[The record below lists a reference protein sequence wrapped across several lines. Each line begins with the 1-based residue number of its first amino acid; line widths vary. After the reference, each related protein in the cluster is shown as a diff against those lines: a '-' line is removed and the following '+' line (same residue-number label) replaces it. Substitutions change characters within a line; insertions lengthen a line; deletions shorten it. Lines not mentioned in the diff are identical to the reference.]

1 MKETVLLTGGA
12 GFIGSHI
19 AVELLQRDYDVV
31 IADDLSNSRPDVPER
46 IEKITGRA
54 PVFYRMDVSDRQ
66 ALDRVFRA
74 HDIAAAVHLAGYKA
88 VGESVQKPLAY
99 YRNNLD
105 TTLALLEV
113 MADHGVHRL
122 IFSSSATV
130 YGNAEAPCRED
141 MPTGGCTNPYAW
153 TKLMIEQILRD
164 AAKADPSLA
173 AVCLRYFN
181 PVGAHE
187 SGLIGE
193 LPNGIPNNLM
203 PYITQTAA
211 GIRRELTVFGND
223 YPTPD
228 GTGVRDYIHVVDLA
242 RGHAAALDYSRS
254 HPGWEA
260 INLGTGRGSSVL
272 EIVET
277 FQRVNG
283 VAVPHRIGP
292 RRLYRPAAL
301 SKKENFAMPIRSRAA
316 AAAVH
321 ILTALCAAVG
331 VVLQCGFFGGR
342 LNLAALQY
350 FTLMSNIL
358 CAVYFAGAAVR
369 TLRRGDTWLPVCK
382 GALVMAMAIT
392 GITFHLFLA
401 AGDFNMGPTQLI
413 TNHLLHTAAP
423 LLTVLD
429 WLLFDEKGHY
439 RRFEPFLWGIFPAAY
454 FVYTMIR
461 ARVSSFRFYNGSP
474 YPYPFM
480 DVDALGW
487 GKVLLIFLAMAA
499 AFLALGYVLVWIDHL
514 LARRQKR

>member
-193 LPNGIPNNLM
+193 LPNGIPNNLV

-272 EIVET
+272 EIAGDLPAG
-277 FQRVNG
+277 QRRG
-283 VAVPHRIGP
+283 GAPPHRPPPPRGP
-292 RRLYRPAAL
+292 AHLLCRHGQGRPPAAL
-301 SKKENFAMPIRSRAA
+301 ARGKGP
-316 AAAVH
+316 
-321 ILTALCAAVG
+321 
-331 VVLQCGFFGGR
+331 GG
-342 LNLAALQY
+342 Y
-350 FTLMSNIL
+350 
-358 CAVYFAGAAVR
+358 VPG
-369 TLRRGDTWLPVCK
+369 
-382 GALVMAMAIT
+382 
-392 GITFHLFLA
+392 
-401 AGDFNMGPTQLI
+401 
-413 TNHLLHTAAP
+413 
-423 LLTVLD
+423 
-429 WLLFDEKGHY
+429 
-439 RRFEPFLWGIFPAAY
+439 
-454 FVYTMIR
+454 
-461 ARVSSFRFYNGSP
+461 
-474 YPYPFM
+474 
-480 DVDALGW
+480 
-487 GKVLLIFLAMAA
+487 
-499 AFLALGYVLVWIDHL
+499 FLALAAEPAVTPSVPGPV
-514 LARRQKR
+514 

>member
-1 MKETVLLTGGA
+1 MTGCAPRVESCPAANQTQPGAAYETLAEATYPEMAKYPDETAYMKKDGSFDDEGFSKVYDAWWADRRKQTDQPEGYTAVLDSYLRTVIPQLLTGGA

-242 RGHAAALDYSRS
+242 RGHAAALDYSRT

-292 RRLYRPAAL
+292 RRPGDLPTCYAATD
-301 SKKENFAMPIRSRAA
+301 KAA
-316 AAAVH
+316 
-321 ILTALCAAVG
+321 
-331 VVLQCGFFGGR
+331 R
-342 LNLAALQY
+342 
-350 FTLMSNIL
+350 
-358 CAVYFAGAAVR
+358 
-369 TLRRGDTWLPVCK
+369 
-382 GALVMAMAIT
+382 
-392 GITFHLFLA
+392 
-401 AGDFNMGPTQLI
+401 
-413 TNHLLHTAAP
+413 LLHWHA
-423 LLTVLD
+423 
-429 WLLFDEKGHY
+429 EK
-439 RRFEPFLWGIFPAAY
+439 
-454 FVYTMIR
+454 
-461 ARVSSFRFYNGSP
+461 
-474 YPYPFM
+474 
-480 DVDALGW
+480 D
-487 GKVLLIFLAMAA
+487 LADMCRDS
-499 AFLALGYVLVWIDHL
+499 W
-514 LARRQKR
+514 RWQQSQQ

>member
-31 IADDLSNSRPDVPER
+31 IADDLSNSSPDVPER

-141 MPTGGCTNPYAW
+141 MSTGGCTNPYAW

-193 LPNGIPNNLM
+193 LPNGIPNDLM

-292 RRLYRPAAL
+292 RRPGDLPTCYAATD
-301 SKKENFAMPIRSRAA
+301 KAA
-316 AAAVH
+316 
-321 ILTALCAAVG
+321 
-331 VVLQCGFFGGR
+331 R
-342 LNLAALQY
+342 
-350 FTLMSNIL
+350 
-358 CAVYFAGAAVR
+358 
-369 TLRRGDTWLPVCK
+369 
-382 GALVMAMAIT
+382 
-392 GITFHLFLA
+392 
-401 AGDFNMGPTQLI
+401 
-413 TNHLLHTAAP
+413 LLHWHA
-423 LLTVLD
+423 
-429 WLLFDEKGHY
+429 EK
-439 RRFEPFLWGIFPAAY
+439 
-454 FVYTMIR
+454 
-461 ARVSSFRFYNGSP
+461 
-474 YPYPFM
+474 
-480 DVDALGW
+480 D
-487 GKVLLIFLAMAA
+487 LADMCRDS
-499 AFLALGYVLVWIDHL
+499 W
-514 LARRQKR
+514 RWQQSQQ